1 MKRILFLMAS
11 FAILA
16 CQGLA
21 AQTSIEPTA
30 DYNRVGV
37 MYQYRDFDGNGTNGF
52 EVGYIH
58 GFNLT
63 KSVPLFFQTGLK
75 LDMGFDSEST
85 TVSGIKVDGK
95 LKTMSL
101 SVPLDISYKI
111 VFGENSSTAFIP
123 FAGFNLKLNTMG
135 KITAK
140 ASQGSVSASESI
152 SLFDEGMK
160 HFQVG
165 WYMGFGFQFSRV
177 YVGADFGTDFVKV
190 ADGGNCTPTFHL
202 GLGYMF

>member
-11 FAILA
+11 FVILA
-16 CQGLA
+16 CQYMA

-63 KSVPLFFQTGLK
+63 KSAPLFFQTGLK

-85 TVSGIKVDGK
+85 MVSGIKVDGK

-111 VFGENSSTAFIP
+111 VFGENSNTAFIP

-140 ASQGSVSASESI
+140 ASHSGNSASESI

-160 HFQVG
+160 HFQAG
-165 WYMGFGFQFSRV
+165 WHIGFGFQFSKV
-177 YVGADFGTDFVKV
+177 YVGADFGTDFVKI
-190 ADGGNCTPTFHL
+190 ADGGNSTPTFHL

>member
-11 FAILA
+11 FVILA
-16 CQGLA
+16 CQDMA

-63 KSVPLFFQTGLK
+63 KSAPLFFQTGLK

-85 TVSGIKVDGK
+85 MVSGIKVDGK

-111 VFGENSSTAFIP
+111 VFGENSNTAFIP

-140 ASQGSVSASESI
+140 ASHSGNSASESI
-152 SLFDEGMK
+152 SLLTKE
-160 HFQVG
+160 
-165 WYMGFGFQFSRV
+165 
-177 YVGADFGTDFVKV
+177 
-190 ADGGNCTPTFHL
+190 
-202 GLGYMF
+202 

>member
-11 FAILA
+11 FVILA
-16 CQGLA
+16 WQGIA
-21 AQTSIEPTA
+21 AQTAIEPTA
-30 DYNRVGV
+30 DYNRVSA

-75 LDMGFDSEST
+75 FDMGFDSESMV
-85 TVSGIKVDGK
+85 VSGVKVDGK
-95 LKTMSL
+95 LKTMSF
-101 SVPLDISYKI
+101 SIPLDISYK
-111 VFGENSSTAFIP
+111 VVLGDDSNVALIP

-135 KITAK
+135 KVTAK
-140 ASQGSVSASESI
+140 ASHNGMSASDSV

-160 HFQVG
+160 HFQAG
-165 WYMGFGFQFSRV
+165 WHTGVGFQFNRL
-177 YVGADFGTDFVKV
+177 YVGADFGTDFVKIV
-190 ADGGNCTPTFHL
+190 DGGNTTPTFHL